1 MNQMNF
7 NELFHG
13 TSIPL
18 FLAPMAGVTDETFR
32 LICREHG
39 ADVCVTEMVS
49 AKALYYKNKNTAEL
63 LYHRPPEHPI
73 GVQIFGNEPELMAEQ
88 AALIEEDFDFVDVNM
103 GCPVP
108 KVVKN
113 HEGSALMLDPDLAER
128 IVSAMAE
135 KLKKPVTV
143 KFRKGFDDA
152 HINAPEFAKRMEAA
166 GAAAIAVH
174 GRTREQYYSG
184 QADWEIIRQVKEAV
198 RIPVIGNGDIKS
210 PQDAARMLAQ
220 TGCDGLMIA
229 RAARGNPW
237 IFAQI
242 RAYIYKEETPTAPDV
257 VAVAE
262 MILAHARGLMETRR
276 EDTAIRMMR
285 KHIGWY
291 TAGMKHSASIRR
303 MSNTVS
309 TYQELEELC
318 RVLAG

>member
-1 MNQMNF
+1 MNF
-7 NELFHG
+7 NELFAG

-32 LICREHG
+32 LICRQHG

-63 LYHRPPEHPI
+63 LYHRETEHPI

-88 AALIEEDFDFVDVNM
+88 AAQIEEHFDFVDVNM

-113 HEGSALMLDPDLAER
+113 HEGSALMLDPELAER
-128 IVSAMAE
+128 IISAMT
-135 KLKKPVTV
+135 KVLKKPVTV

-166 GAAAIAVH
+166 GAAAIAIH

-184 QADWEIIRQVKEAV
+184 QADWDIIRKVKESV
-198 RIPVIGNGDIKS
+198 LIPVIGNGDIKT
-210 PQDAARMLAQ
+210 PQDAKRMLEE

-237 IFAQI
+237 IFEQI
-242 RAYIYKEETPTAPDV
+242 GAYIYKEETPSVPDV
-257 VAVAE
+257 VSVAE

-291 TAGMKHSASIRR
+291 TAGMKHSASVRR

-309 TYQELEELC
+309 TYTQLQELCSFLTD
-318 RVLAG
+318 A

>member
-1 MNQMNF
+1 MDFM
-7 NELFHG
+7 ELFKG

-63 LYHRPPEHPI
+63 LYHRSAEHPI
-73 GVQIFGNEPELMAEQ
+73 GVQVFGNEPALMAEQ
-88 AALIEEDFDFVDVNM
+88 AARIEDSFDFVDVNM

-113 HEGSALMLDPDLAER
+113 HEGSALMLDPERAER
-128 IVSAMAE
+128 IVSAMT
-135 KLKKPVTV
+135 KTLKKPVTV

-152 HINAPEFAKRMEAA
+152 HVNAPEFAKRMEAA

-184 QADWEIIRQVKEAV
+184 QADWDIIRKVKESV
-198 RIPVIGNGDIKS
+198 SIPVIGNGDIKC
-210 PQDAARMLAQ
+210 PQDAGRMLSE

-229 RAARGNPW
+229 RASRGNPW
-237 IFAQI
+237 IFEQI
-242 RAYIYKEETPTAPDV
+242 RAYIYKEETPSAPDV
-257 VAVAE
+257 VSVAE

-303 MSNTVS
+303 RSNTVS
-309 TYQELEELC
+309 TYAELEELC
-318 RVLAG
+318 SLLRT

>member
-1 MNQMNF
+1 MSKP
-7 NELFHG
+7 
-13 TSIPL
+13 TVW
-18 FLAPMAGVTDETFR
+18 LAPLAGITDSTYRR
-32 LICREHG
+32 LCYEQG
-39 ADVCVTEMVS
+39 ADKAVTEMVS
-49 AKALYYKNKNTAEL
+49 AKALHFLNENTSDL
-63 LYHRPPEHPI
+63 LNHTPQEHPLI
-73 GVQIFGNEPELMAEQ
+73 VQLFGSEPDLMAEQ
-88 AALIEEDFDFVDVNM
+88 AARLEREQDFDGIDLNF
-103 GCPVP
+103 GCPAP
-108 KVVKN
+108 KIVKN

>member
-1 MNQMNF
+1 MNS
-7 NELFHG
+7 NELFAG

-32 LICREHG
+32 LICRQHG

-63 LYHRPPEHPI
+63 LYHREAEHPI

-88 AALIEEDFDFVDVNM
+88 AAQIEGHFDFVDVNM

-113 HEGSALMLDPDLAER
+113 HEGSALMLDPELAER
-128 IVSAMAE
+128 IISAMTKE
-135 KLKKPVTV
+135 LKKPVTV
-143 KFRKGFDDA
+143 KCRKGFDEA

-166 GAAAIAVH
+166 GAAAIAIH

-184 QADWEIIRQVKEAV
+184 QADWDIIRKVKEAV
-198 RIPVIGNGDIKS
+198 RIPVIGNGDIKT
-210 PQDAARMLAQ
+210 PQDAKRMLEE

-237 IFAQI
+237 IFEQI
-242 RAYIYKEETPTAPDV
+242 SNNIYKEETPSAPDV
-257 VAVAE
+257 VSVAE

-291 TAGMKHSASIRR
+291 TTGMKHSASIRR

-309 TYQELEELC
+309 TYAQLLELC
-318 RVLAG
+318 SFLTDA